1 MSSAVVFNT
10 VSIERNRRRDTTRPL
25 ISVVVP
31 VYNEEACL
39 VPLHRRLTDVLSK
52 LDDSY
57 EILFINDGSYD
68 HSLEILRQLQLVD
81 PHVGYHS
88 FTRNFGHESASTCG
102 LLEARGQTVVI
113 IDADL
118 QDPPELIDELLDR
131 WREGYDLIYARRRS
145 RQGETWLTRAT
156 SHAFYRLL
164 DRLTRIDM
172 PVDTGDFR
180 LMDRAVVD
188 AFARLPER
196 NRFVRGMIAWTGF
209 RKTAVHYDR
218 DARLAGETKYNFAKR
233 LGLALDAICGFSTVP
248 LRWITYA
255 GGIASGL
262 AGALFCVALGVAI
275 YAGLGSAGGT
285 FLAAAL
291 TLLAGVQLLTIGLVG
306 EYVGRILIEVQG
318 RPLYLLAESGTPLY
332 RTPATTA
339 DRAAG

>member
-1 MSSAVVFNT
+1 MSTIVLRKS
-10 VSIERNRRRDTTRPL
+10 VSLEQRRRDTTRPL

-39 VPLHRRLTDVLSK
+39 AALHRRLSDVLST

-57 EILFINDGSYD
+57 EILFINDGSRD
-68 HSLEILRQLQLVD
+68 RSLEIIRQLQLVD

-118 QDPPELIDELLDR
+118 QDPPELIAELLDR
-131 WREGYDLIYARRRS
+131 WREGFDLIYARRRS

-164 DRLTRIDM
+164 DRVTRVDM

-188 AFARLPER
+188 AFAQLPER

-209 RKTAVHYDR
+209 RKTAVYYDR
-218 DARLAGETKYNFAKR
+218 DARLAGETKYNFTKR

-255 GGIASGL
+255 GGLTSGL
-262 AGALFCVALGVAI
+262 AVALFGLALSVAMFS
-275 YAGLGSAGGT
+275 GLGTAAWT

-318 RPLYLLAESGTPLY
+318 RPLYLLAESGTPLNS
-332 RTPATTA
+332 TA
-339 DRAAG
+339 SVQGDRVAG